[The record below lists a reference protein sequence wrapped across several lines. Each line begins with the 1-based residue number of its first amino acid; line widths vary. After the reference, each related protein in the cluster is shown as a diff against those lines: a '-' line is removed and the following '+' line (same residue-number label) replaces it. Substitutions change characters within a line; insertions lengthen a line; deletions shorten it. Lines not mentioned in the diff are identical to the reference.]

1 MSSEIKVDTISE
13 KTSTNG
19 VVVDGVTIK
28 DGAIAGS
35 FISGLSTGKVLQ
47 VVGATSSTEQET
59 TSTSYIDITNLTVSI
74 TPSATTSKVLILYT
88 DTTMTNRSSDVSSGN
103 VFIQLL
109 RDSTSIALKEG
120 GFYDAAGGN
129 GSKSLYNGEALIHLD
144 SPSSTSAITY
154 KMQIKASSSTT
165 VKSQYNDNTAS
176 IIAMEIG
183 A

>member
-1 MSSEIKVDTISE
+1 MSSELKVDTISE

-129 GSKSLYNGEALIHLD
+129 GTKSLYNGEALIHLD

>member
-1 MSSEIKVDTISE
+1 MSQINVNTI
-13 KTSTNG
+13 
-19 VVVDGVTIK
+19 
-28 DGAIAGS
+28 GARTGTTVSLA
-35 FISGLSTGKVLQ
+35 SGHTAVGFGGGKVLQ
-47 VVGATSSTEQET
+47 VVGATSSTEQST

-88 DTTMTNRSSDVSSGN
+88 DTMLANRSNDVSSGN

-109 RDSTSIALKEG
+109 RDSTSVAIKQK

-129 GSKSLYNGEALIHLD
+129 GSKSLYTGEALVHLD

-154 KMQIKASSSTT
+154 KIQIKASSSTT
-165 VKSQYNDNTAS
+165 VKSQYTDDTAS

>member
-13 KTSTNG
+13 KTAANG
-19 VVVDGVTIK
+19 VVIDGVTLK
-28 DGAIAGS
+28 DGAIARS
-35 FISGLSTGKVLQ
+35 FITGAGKILQ

-129 GSKSLYNGEALIHLD
+129 GTKSLYNGEALIHLD

>member
-47 VVGATSSTEQET
+47 VVGATSSTEQST

-88 DTTMTNRSSDVSSGN
+88 DTTMTNRSNDVSSGN

-109 RDSTSIALKEG
+109 RDSTSVAIKEG

-154 KMQIKASSSTT
+154 KIQIKASSSTT
-165 VKSQYNDNTAS
+165 VKSQYNNDTAS